1 MVIHNNLFP
10 ATLTAAVHLEEDE
23 GGEVVVEEEEVPAE
37 KEVLVEMVTK
47 EDEVEPRVVRMDLH
61 ANEHPASLAAREIG
75 FLTRDHY
82 IVEAKDTRAQ
92 LQGFCMNLTF

>member
-10 ATLTAAVHLEEDE
+10 ATLTVEVHLEADE
-23 GGEVVVEEEEVPAE
+23 EGEVVE
-37 KEVLVEMVTK
+37 EVLVEMVTK
-47 EDEVEPRVVRMDLH
+47 EDVVEPRVARMDLH
-61 ANEHPASLAAREIG
+61 ANEHPACWAAREIG

>member
-1 MVIHNNLFP
+1 M
-10 ATLTAAVHLEEDE
+10 AVHLEEDE
-23 GGEVVVEEEEVPAE
+23 EGEVVVEVLVA

-61 ANEHPASLAAREIG
+61 ANEHPAFLAAREIG